1 MRAPDCSGWH
11 VPVHVQLPNCACI
24 GVKAAASRRRQRPA
38 TARHPRTFAARC
50 ARASAASLARR
61 PHRDYSSPLW
71 VTFGDGRYL
80 PWPPTVRWHR
90 MVGEG
95 VRVLTVYGCLLI
107 TDKAVGHPRQRP
119 RGPGIN
125 IEGANVAK
133 EAAKKG
139 SRLLSWQA
147 LAVAAV
153 GAVATMGAALIART
167 SDAPESPALS
177 KVDSSDVAI
186 TSVTFETTPKGLKI
200 LVRGTAS
207 AGLSGDRWIFAIAR
221 PKGAA
226 SPDGAPRT
234 LFPSDGAPQ
243 VYPDGVHGSRWFTS
257 APAVVGRD
265 GTWTAVIVM
274 PHLGKPLI
282 VSATVVS
289 PGVCGDGEF
298 CADHGQPSS
307 VDVDGSTEITVVPP
321 STTVVSPLDQRP
333 RARL

>member
-1 MRAPDCSGWH
+1 MRAPGCSGWH

-153 GAVATMGAALIART
+153 GALATMGAALIART

-226 SPDGAPRT
+226 SPDGAPRIPVP
-234 LFPSDGAPQ
+234 FGRS
-243 VYPDGVHGSRWFTS
+243 TS
-257 APAVVGRD
+257 GLPGR
-265 GTWTAVIVM
+265 GPWIALV
-274 PHLGKPLI
+274 HLGPRGGWSRRHLAGGDRDATSRKTADCVRNCRFPRRMRRWRILRRPWPTI
-282 VSATVVS
+282 V
-289 PGVCGDGEF
+289 
-298 CADHGQPSS
+298 
-307 VDVDGSTEITVVPP
+307 
-321 STTVVSPLDQRP
+321 R
-333 RARL
+333 